1 MINIEV
7 RVVDCHIFKKVES
20 NIKYLLLKRSSTQIY
35 PNIWQCVTGKIKK
48 NESAHKAALRE
59 LKEETGLKPK
69 NLWTIDQ
76 VNHFF
81 EAKHN
86 RMNLIPIFGA
96 EVADMQIKLSIEH
109 SDYRWCDVE
118 EGIKLLLWNQQK
130 SGLNTFNKMLTS
142 ESKKLELS
150 QIK

>member
-1 MINIEV
+1 
-7 RVVDCHIFKKVES
+7 
-20 NIKYLLLKRSSTQIY
+20 
-35 PNIWQCVTGKIKK
+35 
-48 NESAHKAALRE
+48 
-59 LKEETGLKPK
+59 
-69 NLWTIDQ
+69 
-76 VNHFF
+76 
-81 EAKHN
+81 
-86 RMNLIPIFGA
+86 MNLIPIFGA